1 MAALAYPLGHKI
13 KKDDALTASQVLA
26 KAQALGVKLALSGG
40 ELHAVGCRAGIAQ
53 LAQDIM
59 ACKPQLVQ
67 LLSKPATAPDWT
79 PPAPLPDSGM
89 ARLLALA
96 IALCDRTGASEKTR
110 QDWRADIEQ
119 AASEHRGHLLA
130 LLQGLM
136 PKAMPP
142 AVVAAPSPP
151 APAPTWRD
159 ADHADQSHY
168 WACKQCRTGAKCPKG
183 QRLSDAYIEAA
194 SRERFIAAKTDPAKP
209 LPKFHVAQPWNEV
222 DKTYQAHHWSCDA
235 CKAYARS
242 NGHSQRCTEGQQL
255 HSAYEQAAAKGA
267 TP

>member
-26 KAQALGVKLALSGG
+26 KAQALGVKLALSDG

-53 LAQDIM
+53 LAQDIR

-67 LLSKPATAPDWT
+67 LLSKPVPAPDW
-79 PPAPLPDSGM
+79 AP
-89 ARLLALA
+89 
-96 IALCDRTGASEKTR
+96 
-110 QDWRADIEQ
+110 
-119 AASEHRGHLLA
+119 
-130 LLQGLM
+130 
-136 PKAMPP
+136 
-142 AVVAAPSPP
+142 PP
-151 APAPTWRD
+151 APAQTWRD

-209 LPKFHVAQPWNEV
+209 LSKFHVAQPWNEA

-255 HSAYEQAAAKGA
+255 HSAYEQAATKGA